1 MSILKVA
8 KIQGISKTNYE
19 ITVPTSHKLIILGTL
34 QIDSIRNISNTVI
47 FNPDTSGN
55 ITITTNIT
63 SGGTVSS
70 SALTPSGKIDL
81 PVWTTSTR
89 PTTSLSNGIIGYN
102 SDSGRGL
109 EVYNT
114 TSGWSLLTS
123 SSTLP
128 NGLTSATAVDRVTD
142 IKTNYPS
149 STTGWYFVKVGGVP
163 FKVWVDMDYD
173 GGGWTLVGS
182 KPINVSIP
190 AVTYQASIGTRTV
203 VTSSSNVYGVTD
215 PKTYAMWMGL
225 QTWDSIVSANNA
237 GRNVVYYTA
246 GSQVALGATGSH
258 NRRSRWK
265 WNGWNTAYA
274 WINPNTLSNE
284 VGGTTP
290 GFWSYHIAN
299 GFNFSTYDN
308 DQDAYGGNCSTSYGN
323 APWWYGACW
332 DGNFW
337 GGNGAGGHG
346 NAAYWTSSGG
356 DYYNYGAIYV
366 K

>member
-1 MSILKVA
+1 MSIIKVA
-8 KIQGISKTNYE
+8 NLKGSSKHRYE
-19 ITVPTSHKLIILGTL
+19 ITVPVSNKLTILGTL
-34 QIDSIRNISNTVI
+34 KVDTIRNSSGVAI
-47 FNPDTSGN
+47 FNPDASGN
-55 ITITTNIT
+55 ITLSTNIT
-63 SGGTVSS
+63 STGTVTAA
-70 SALTPSGKIDL
+70 ALTSTGRINI
-81 PVWTTSTR
+81 PVWTTATR
-89 PTTSLSNGIIGYN
+89 PITGLVNGFIGFNTDPTTGF
-102 SDSGRGL
+102 

-114 TSGWSLLTS
+114 VSGWVKLAAA
-123 SSTLP
+123 LP
-128 NGLTSATAVDRVTD
+128 TGLTSDVAVDRVVD

-149 STTGWYFVKVGGVP
+149 SPTGWYWVKIGGVAMRL
-163 FKVWVDMDYD
+163 WVDMDYD

-182 KPINVSIP
+182 KPINISIP
-190 AVTYQASIGTRTV
+190 ATTYANGIGTRTI
-203 VTSSSNVYGVTD
+203 TSSSTYATGD
-215 PKTYAMWMGL
+215 PKSYSLWVGL

-237 GRNVVYYTA
+237 GRNIVYYTA

-265 WNGWNTAYA
+265 WNGWNTSYA
-274 WINPNTLSNE
+274 WINPNSLSNE

-299 GFNFSTYDN
+299 GYNFTTYDN
-308 DQDAYGGNCSTSYGN
+308 DQDAYGPNCSSSYSN
-323 APWWYGACW
+323 SPWWYGACW

-337 GGNGAGGHG
+337 GGNGSGGHG